1 MPPST
6 YGTATYTFD
15 KLLPGTYDLQAT
27 WTGGASRT
35 SGAVY
40 SWEIETAADA
50 PQKVSLGTGSL
61 LSDSAK
67 ALGTKPSTA
76 RTGSF
81 AEVPSVVTID
91 TNSAIGVPQIN
102 DGTPTDGKLDGSP

>member
-1 MPPST
+1 MEQAAGLDGSSLALPPST

-50 PQKVSLGTGSL
+50 PQKVSL
-61 LSDSAK
+61 
-67 ALGTKPSTA
+67 
-76 RTGSF
+76 
-81 AEVPSVVTID
+81 V
-91 TNSAIGVPQIN
+91 GVEA
-102 DGTPTDGKLDGSP
+102 G